1 MELDFDK
8 SQLTKGQVVV
18 QDINNSIDSFE
29 KDLDNAIK
37 EIKNAAKAYKVNLG
51 DTIVVSGLQDDF
63 KNMRNDLIAINELS
77 EKQFDLAEKYEKG
90 ALDEAALQFGVTVD
104 QYFRDEAFKLSNYTN
119 PDEVTKVGATIGMG
133 VFKFGEGFLEFFEDI
148 GDCAI
153 TIGAGA
159 ASIFGA
165 RDTAKSWKDFAKQD
179 LAVNLVENNK
189 AFEWI
194 NKNSYFDK
202 DSTFATAFKIGG
214 KATGALVTG
223 KVLSSAYI
231 AHTSRAADVL
241 VSADKVSKVS
251 KRATE
256 VSNIL
261 STQGANVTSN
271 LKSGQGIRSA
281 LLYGTIASGV
291 GLGLTKGVSNP
302 VGEKIGEKM
311 ANTPVKEVVQK
322 VDEKATDVFGSEAKD
337 AVGKL
342 SQSAVN
348 TSVSTGKKETTGNL
362 ISGDGNEKSLED
374 EEAKYAANTGIDA
387 TKKAGEKT
395 LEKSLGSA
403 GEKTLEQTAEKVG
416 EKAIE
421 KTGTKIVEETIV
433 KSVL

>member
-1 MELDFDK
+1 MELDFNK
-8 SQLTKGQVVV
+8 SQLTKGQIVV
-18 QDINNSIDSFE
+18 QDINKSIDSFE

-37 EIKNAAKAYKVNLG
+37 DIKNAAKEYKVNLG

-63 KNMRNDLIAINELS
+63 KNMRDDLIAINDLS

-90 ALDEAALQFGVTVD
+90 TLDTAALQFGMTAD
-104 QYFRDEAFKLSNYTN
+104 EYFRQQAFQLSNYIN
-119 PDEVTKVGATIGMG
+119 PDKFTKVEATIGMG

-153 TIGAGA
+153 TLGAGA
-159 ASIFGA
+159 ASLLGA
-165 RDTAKSWKDFAKQD
+165 KDIAKSWKDFAKKE
-179 LAVNLVENNK
+179 LAVNLVENNS

-214 KATGALVTG
+214 KATGAIVTG

-231 AHTSRAADVL
+231 AHTSKAADVL
-241 VSADKVSKVS
+241 TSTTKAGKIS

-256 VSNIL
+256 VSNLL

-271 LKSGQGIRSA
+271 LKSGQGINNA

-302 VGEKIGEKM
+302 VGEKLGEKI
-311 ANTPVKEVVQK
+311 ANTPVREVVQK
-322 VDEKATDVFGSEAKD
+322 ADGKATEVFGAETKE
-337 AVGKL
+337 AVGKF
-342 SQSAVN
+342 SHSAIN

-362 ISGDGNEKSLED
+362 ISGDGNETSVQD
-374 EEAKYAANTGIDA
+374 EEAKYAANTGVDV
-387 TKKAGEKT
+387 TKKGFEKTFEKSVEQSAEKTAEKLGEKT
-395 LEKSLGSA
+395 V
-403 GEKTLEQTAEKVG
+403 EKTIK
-416 EKAIE
+416 
-421 KTGTKIVEETIV
+421 ETIV